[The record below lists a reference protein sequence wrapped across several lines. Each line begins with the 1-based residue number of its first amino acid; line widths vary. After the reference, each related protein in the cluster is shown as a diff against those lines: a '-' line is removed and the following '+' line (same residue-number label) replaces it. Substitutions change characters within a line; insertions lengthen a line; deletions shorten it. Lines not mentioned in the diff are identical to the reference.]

1 MGLVLQSSQD
11 PPPCPKMLP
20 LDRRA
25 LFLPTLLSL
34 LFAPSSGFFGWLR
47 QGAAPG
53 RDPVPLT
60 PAPDSRSLSN
70 APFEMTTGDERF
82 LAEAR
87 HLDLSPLDSCH
98 HKVIAQIHSSCTD
111 LSEEELAKLGVSL
124 FNCQASVE
132 GRKTYPCTADM
143 TLAECTADM
152 DPDTWNAYHIVSNR
166 ARAVCYSTRQMQ
178 FKRRTEHTVNT
189 LVSAAVNQLE
199 AMRLLKD
206 GQEELKE
213 LTAESLHKVVSS
225 QHELLL
231 QQEKLQDSQEQM
243 ESSIHS
249 NLDQLTQEKALIASG
264 QQQVAQLIEGITKR
278 MENVSSH
285 LDDQDLELQ
294 QGHRAILADLTQMQR
309 RAQEVYSKIEANQ
322 ALFLAYQNQT
332 ALYYDELMGKLHRMN
347 QSLGLVLYAVGHMQS
362 SVEGR
367 LLHIQRFIGWAGV
380 SLGAACTCVLHAGYF
395 LLSALLMTFLQTP
408 GLPRAVLL
416 VLVVANALSELN
428 HATSLGFKS
437 LTVFLVLVVAGNWLL
452 AHVCCCARSARG
464 RKPPLALSLTPQRAA
479 GASSP
484 EAELKDDPHCR
495 ITSTPGRECEIHL
508 LREELNK
515 LEEMSYLQDDSC
527 LGRVSPLTGNPFR
540 DGGVPLPPAGWK
552 VQQGSAAP
560 PAPSVPVGNLRRI
573 SLSRTTRHEVL
584 ERRATLER
592 RHLGPTFEPF
602 SDFRSCS
609 PDPSMASDMSTSSM
623 SPRLLCQGIT
633 KARQP
638 CRKKAVPGQEFCH
651 VHISGQVSYTS

>member
-1 MGLVLQSSQD
+1 MCFETLRQQNPLSYNLQHANMD
-11 PPPCPKMLP
+11 PPPCLKMLR

-34 LFAPSSGFFGWLR
+34 LFTPSSGFFGWLR
-47 QGAAPG
+47 QGAAPE
-53 RDPVPLT
+53 RDPVPPT
-60 PAPDSRSLSN
+60 PAPASRSLPN

-111 LSEEELAKLGVSL
+111 LTEEELAKLGVSL

-132 GRKTYPCTADM
+132 GRRTYPCTADM
-143 TLAECTADM
+143 PLAECTADM

-178 FKRRTEHTVNT
+178 FKRQTEHTVNT
-189 LVSAAVNQLE
+189 LVSAAVSQLE

-225 QHELLL
+225 QRELLL
-231 QQEKLQDSQEQM
+231 QQETLQGSQEQM

-249 NLDQLTQEKALIASG
+249 NLEQLTQEKALIASG

-285 LDDQDLELQ
+285 LDDQDVELQ
-294 QGHRAILADLTQMQR
+294 QGHRAILTDLTQMQR
-309 RAQEVYSKIEANQ
+309 RAQEVYSKI
-322 ALFLAYQNQT
+322 
-332 ALYYDELMGKLHRMN
+332 
-347 QSLGLVLYAVGHMQS
+347 
-362 SVEGR
+362 
-367 LLHIQRFIGWAGV
+367 
-380 SLGAACTCVLHAGYF
+380 
-395 LLSALLMTFLQTP
+395 
-408 GLPRAVLL
+408 
-416 VLVVANALSELN
+416 
-428 HATSLGFKS
+428 
-437 LTVFLVLVVAGNWLL
+437 GNWLL
-452 AHVCCCARSARG
+452 ASVCCCARSVRG

-484 EAELKDDPHCR
+484 EAELKDDPRCH
-495 ITSTPGRECEIHL
+495 ITSTPDRECEIGL

-527 LGRVSPLTGNPFR
+527 LGRAPPLMGNPFR
-540 DGGVPLPPAGWK
+540 DGGVPLPPTGWK
-552 VQQGSAAP
+552 AQQRSAAL
-560 PAPSVPVGNLRRI
+560 PAPSVPIGNLRRVT
-573 SLSRTTRHEVL
+573 LSRTSRHEVL
-584 ERRATLER
+584 ERQATLER
-592 RHLGPTFEPF
+592 RHLGPAFEPF

-609 PDPSMASDMSTSSM
+609 LDQSMASDMSTSSM
-623 SPRLLCQGIT
+623 SPRRLCQGIT
-633 KARQP
+633 KAGQP

-651 VHISGQVSYTS
+651 VHVSGQVSYTS

>member
-1 MGLVLQSSQD
+1 M
-11 PPPCPKMLP
+11 P
-20 LDRRA
+20 L
-25 LFLPTLLSL
+25 
-34 LFAPSSGFFGWLR
+34 
-47 QGAAPG
+47 GAAELIMG
-53 RDPVPLT
+53 HGG
-60 PAPDSRSLSN
+60 N
-70 APFEMTTGDERF
+70 QQQQEE
-82 LAEAR
+82 E
-87 HLDLSPLDSCH
+87 
-98 HKVIAQIHSSCTD
+98 VIAQIHSSCTD

-143 TLAECTADM
+143 
-152 DPDTWNAYHIVSNR
+152 
-166 ARAVCYSTRQMQ
+166 
-178 FKRRTEHTVNT
+178 
-189 LVSAAVNQLE
+189 
-199 AMRLLKD
+199 D

-416 VLVVANALSELN
+416 VLVVTNALSELN

-452 AHVCCCARSARG
+452 AHVCCCARSVRG

-479 GASSP
+479 GASCP

-495 ITSTPGRECEIHL
+495 ITSTPGRECEIDL

-552 VQQGSAAP
+552 AQQGSAAP

-584 ERRATLER
+584 ERRVHLFDVSATPVSGHHQGQAAMQEE
-592 RHLGPTFEPF
+592 G
-602 SDFRSCS
+602 RSRTGVLPRSHIRTMPACS
-609 PDPSMASDMSTSSM
+609 KGNALPP
-623 SPRLLCQGIT
+623 
-633 KARQP
+633 
-638 CRKKAVPGQEFCH
+638 KKACLYLGVRT
-651 VHISGQVSYTS
+651 VHELLV

>member
-1 MGLVLQSSQD
+1 
-11 PPPCPKMLP
+11 MLP
-20 LDRRA
+20 LDCRA

-34 LFAPSSGFFGWLR
+34 LFTPSSGFFGWLR
-47 QGAAPG
+47 QGAAPE

-111 LSEEELAKLGVSL
+111 LTEEELAKLGVSL

-132 GRKTYPCTADM
+132 GRKTYPCAADM

-178 FKRRTEHTVNT
+178 FKRQTEHTVNT

-380 SLGAACTCVLHAGYF
+380 SLGAACTCILHTGYF

-408 GLPRAVLL
+408 SLPRAVLL

-428 HATSLGFKS
+428 HAISLGFKS

-495 ITSTPGRECEIHL
+495 ITSTPGRECEIDL

-540 DGGVPLPPAGWK
+540 DGGVPLSPAGWK
-552 VQQGSAAP
+552 AQQRPAAP
-560 PAPSVPVGNLRRI
+560 PAPSIPIGNLRRI

-592 RHLGPTFEPF
+592 CNLGPTFEPF

-609 PDPSMASDMSTSSM
+609 PDQSMASDM
-623 SPRLLCQGIT
+623 
-633 KARQP
+633 
-638 CRKKAVPGQEFCH
+638 
-651 VHISGQVSYTS
+651 

>member
-1 MGLVLQSSQD
+1 MCFETLRQQNPLSYNLQHANMD
-11 PPPCPKMLP
+11 PPPCLKMLR

-34 LFAPSSGFFGWLR
+34 LFTPSSGFFGWLR
-47 QGAAPG
+47 QGAAPE
-53 RDPVPLT
+53 RDPVPPT
-60 PAPDSRSLSN
+60 PAPASRSLPN

-111 LSEEELAKLGVSL
+111 LTEEELAKLGVSL

-132 GRKTYPCTADM
+132 GRRTYPCTADM
-143 TLAECTADM
+143 PLAECTADM

-178 FKRRTEHTVNT
+178 FKRQTEHTVNT
-189 LVSAAVNQLE
+189 LVSAAVSQLE

-225 QHELLL
+225 QRELLL
-231 QQEKLQDSQEQM
+231 QQETLQGSQEQM

-249 NLDQLTQEKALIASG
+249 NLEQLTQEKALIASG

-285 LDDQDLELQ
+285 LDDQDVELQ
-294 QGHRAILADLTQMQR
+294 QGHRAILTDLTQMQR
-309 RAQEVYSKIEANQ
+309 RAQEVYSKI
-322 ALFLAYQNQT
+322 
-332 ALYYDELMGKLHRMN
+332 
-347 QSLGLVLYAVGHMQS
+347 
-362 SVEGR
+362 
-367 LLHIQRFIGWAGV
+367 GV

-416 VLVVANALSELN
+416 VLVIANALSELN
-428 HATSLGFKS
+428 HAVSLGFKS
-437 LTVFLVLVVAGNWLL
+437 LTLFLVLVVTGNWLL
-452 AHVCCCARSARG
+452 ASVCCCARSVRG

-484 EAELKDDPHCR
+484 EAELKDDPRCH
-495 ITSTPGRECEIHL
+495 ITSTPDRECEIGL

-527 LGRVSPLTGNPFR
+527 LGRAPPLMGNPFR
-540 DGGVPLPPAGWK
+540 DGGVPLPPTGWK
-552 VQQGSAAP
+552 AQQRSAAL
-560 PAPSVPVGNLRRI
+560 PAPSVPIGNLRRVT
-573 SLSRTTRHEVL
+573 LSRTSRHEVL
-584 ERRATLER
+584 ERQATLER
-592 RHLGPTFEPF
+592 RHLGPAFEPF

-609 PDPSMASDMSTSSM
+609 LDQSMASDMSTSSM
-623 SPRLLCQGIT
+623 SPRRLCQGIT
-633 KARQP
+633 KAGQP

-651 VHISGQVSYTS
+651 VHVSGQVSYTS